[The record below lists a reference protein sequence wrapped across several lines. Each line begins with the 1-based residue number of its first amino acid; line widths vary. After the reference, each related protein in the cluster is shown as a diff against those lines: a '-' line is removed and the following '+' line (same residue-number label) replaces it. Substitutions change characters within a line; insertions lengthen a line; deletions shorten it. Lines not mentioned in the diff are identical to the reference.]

1 MNRYEKPY
9 QKIIDDMNRQLL
21 EQQVQDIDRKLRKQ
35 IGELEKLKQA
45 KMAIQFTN
53 LEKILLQSVHTKFK
67 YIVRD
72 ASGQLFIY
80 ENEPHKVEEYWY
92 ATGDGG
98 RNTFPYNH
106 LFGEVQWTNQKP
118 IAFR

>member
-9 QKIIDDMNRQLL
+9 QKIIDDMDRKLP
-21 EQQVQDIDRKLRKQ
+21 EQQVRDINRKLRKQ
-35 IGELEKLKQA
+35 IDELEKLKQA
-45 KMAIQFTN
+45 KMVIQFTD

-92 ATGDGG
+92 AKGTG
-98 RNTFPYNH
+98 RCNTLPYNH
-106 LFGEVQWTNQKP
+106 LFGEIQWTNHKP
-118 IAFR
+118 VTFR